1 MPARTKI
8 MNPKIVMALV
18 LCVSFLVAA
27 TFDER
32 AGAGGNNQDNYTQS
46 QTSVPIAE

>member
-1 MPARTKI
+1 MPAKTLLL
-8 MNPKIVMALV
+8 NPKIVMALV
-18 LCVSFLVAA
+18 LCVSFMVAA

-32 AGAGGNNQDNYTQS
+32 AGAEIAAQDNFTQS

>member
-1 MPARTKI
+1 MPARMI

-27 TFDER
+27 SFDER
-32 AGAGGNNQDNYTQS
+32 AGADVQNNHTPT